1 MNNLQNIDVK
11 DNKYRYINP
20 AQLILALDVADF
32 NQAKTMI
39 EKVKNE
45 VEFFKIGLELM
56 MSGDYFKVIELLKK
70 YDKKIFADLKIYDI
84 ANTVAS
90 AVKNLAKLSLDL
102 LTIHS
107 ASKDIMLRANEYKG
121 EMKIIAVTIL
131 TNLDQR
137 DIISMGFDK
146 NLTINDLVLK
156 KAALTLECGLDG
168 VVSSALEAKMLRQ
181 NFGNKFLIITPAIR
195 PNIDNYNQN
204 NQSNDHNF
212 INDDQK
218 RVTNIAEAIN
228 NGSSHLVI
236 GRPITKNDNP
246 ALIANICQNQITKCY
261 FS

>member
-131 TNLDQR
+131 TNLDQQ

-156 KAALTLECGLDG
+156 
-168 VVSSALEAKMLRQ
+168 
-181 NFGNKFLIITPAIR
+181 
-195 PNIDNYNQN
+195 
-204 NQSNDHNF
+204 
-212 INDDQK
+212 
-218 RVTNIAEAIN
+218 
-228 NGSSHLVI
+228 
-236 GRPITKNDNP
+236 
-246 ALIANICQNQITKCY
+246 
-261 FS
+261 

>member
-1 MNNLQNIDVK
+1 
-11 DNKYRYINP
+11 
-20 AQLILALDVADF
+20 
-32 NQAKTMI
+32 
-39 EKVKNE
+39 
-45 VEFFKIGLELM
+45 
-56 MSGDYFKVIELLKK
+56 
-70 YDKKIFADLKIYDI
+70 
-84 ANTVAS
+84 
-90 AVKNLAKLSLDL
+90 
-102 LTIHS
+102 
-107 ASKDIMLRANEYKG
+107 
-121 EMKIIAVTIL
+121 
-131 TNLDQR
+131 
-137 DIISMGFDK
+137 
-146 NLTINDLVLK
+146 
-156 KAALTLECGLDG
+156 
-168 VVSSALEAKMLRQ
+168 MLRQ